1 MTTKFDGI
9 VTVITGGGSGIGAAL
24 CRRIAGPGRAITVH
38 TGSNQANADKVGAEI
53 ARAGGL
59 AEVVVLEFSA
69 QPEAAASVITR
80 TVERFGHLD
89 QLVHF
94 AGFADRRP
102 IGKLDAAS
110 FERSLST
117 HARAFFHLTTAAVA
131 YLKGSGLG
139 RILVAGSFV
148 ADVLRLDQDFSF
160 PATAAAKSALVGLM
174 RSLAAQLA
182 AEGVTVNAVV
192 SGFIRKAPGSHTALS
207 EEARQRALNFVPMRR
222 YGEPDEVAALAAFLL
237 SPDAS
242 YITGQC
248 IHVDGGITL

>member
-1 MTTKFDGI
+1 MGTKFDGI

-38 TGSNQANADKVGAEI
+38 TGSNKAKVDGVAGEI
-53 ARAGGL
+53 IEAGGL
-59 AEVVVLEFSA
+59 AEVVVQEFSA
-69 QPEAAASVITR
+69 QPETAASLITR
-80 TVERFGHLD
+80 TIERFGRLD

-102 IGKLDAAS
+102 IGKLDAAG

-117 HARAFFHLTTAAVA
+117 HARAFFHLTTVA
-131 YLKGSGLG
+131 LPYLKESRLG
-139 RILVAGSFV
+139 RIIAAGSFV
-148 ADVLRLDQDFSF
+148 ADVFRLDQDFTF
-160 PATAAAKSALVGLM
+160 PATAAAKSAVVGLM

-182 AEGVTVNAVV
+182 PEGITVNAVV
-192 SGFIRKAPGSHTALS
+192 PGFIRKAPGAHTALS
-207 EEARQRALNFVPMRR
+207 EETRQRAINLVPMHR
-222 YGEPDEVAALAAFLL
+222 YGEPEEVAAVAAFLL

-248 IHVDGGITL
+248 IHVDGGLTL